1 MDVLLTGGTNE
12 LMDAMIDKL
21 NKEGHRIYV
30 LTEHRFENSR
40 NRKVFEYYYFPYD
53 SDCLKEVFESI
64 NPELVLCMGA
74 FDTNYTWKDARK
86 ESVRYSLGITNI
98 LTTFA
103 DREKGR
109 LVYLSSEEVYGD
121 SYTVNI
127 TEDTPTSAHGFRAMA
142 LAQMEQQCKNYS
154 RQMGLDVIVLR
165 LDHLYTRPR
174 RAVECFHIGAKMC
187 MEGLKNGKISASD
200 RYQISMLH
208 VQDAVDFIYQ
218 VCACES
224 HQKPLYNLS
233 SSKMI
238 TQMEIAQILRDTLG
252 TDTEIEDNSV
262 GSVHRVVLSCEA
274 FAAEFHQV
282 IRHDPKESF
291 TQMAAYMKKHRNA
304 FLTADG
310 VSESFLNRFL
320 GRSAALFW
328 ALLPFAENMICF
340 IPFFMLNNRATD
352 SKYFAKLDF
361 YLLYVLL
368 FAVVYGQ
375 QQATFSAV
383 LAVLGYVFRQ
393 SYHRSS
399 FEVMMDYNTYVWIAQ
414 LFIVGLIVGYMK
426 DRLNV
431 VQEENRQELHY
442 MEGRLDDI
450 SDINTSNARMKNLL
464 ADQIINE
471 EDSLGKVYE
480 VTSRL
485 NNYEPE
491 EVLFYAADIVAKLMG
506 SKDVA
511 IYTIANYSYARLYSS
526 TSQKAR
532 VMGKSIQYT
541 QMEDLTEAL
550 KERRVYINKKLEERY
565 PMMAYAIY
573 SEDEM
578 QLILM
583 VWGLPWERMTLAQA
597 DTLSVIG
604 DLIQNAVL
612 RANRYLEALED
623 RRYISG
629 TPIMEEESFTKLV
642 RAYLTAQT
650 QGLTECALVAVD
662 IKDFSMEEAAQKVRG
677 VFRQT
682 DYLGVMTGGL
692 YLLLS
697 NANEQDAGFVLERI
711 RRLEMDAHVQKGID
725 L

>member
-1 MDVLLTGGTNE
+1 MDVLLVGGTNG

-30 LTEHRFENSR
+30 LTEHRFQNSR
-40 NRKVFEYYYFPYD
+40 NRKAFEYYYFPYD
-53 SDCLKEVFESI
+53 SDSLKEVFESI
-64 NPELVLCMGA
+64 NPQLVLCMGA
-74 FDTNYTWKDARK
+74 FDTNYDWKDARK

-109 LVYLSSEEVYGD
+109 LVYLSSEEVYCD

-127 TEDTPTSAHGFRAMA
+127 TEDTPTSARGFRAIA

-154 RQMGLDVIVLR
+154 RQMNLDVIALR

-174 RAVECFHIGAKMC
+174 KAGECFHTGAKMC
-187 MEGLKNGKISASD
+187 MEGLRTGKITASD

-208 VQDAVDFIYQ
+208 LQDAVDFIYQ
-218 VCACES
+218 VCVCES
-224 HQKPLYNLS
+224 HQRSLYNLS

-252 TDTEIEDNSV
+252 GDTEIEDNSV
-262 GSVHRVVLSCEA
+262 GSVHRVVLSNEA
-274 FAAEFHQV
+274 FAAEFYQA
-282 IRHDPKESF
+282 IRHEPHESF
-291 TQMAAYMKKHRNA
+291 AQMATYMKKHRNA
-304 FLTADG
+304 FLTTDG
-310 VSESFLNRFL
+310 VSESFLNRLL
-320 GRSAALFW
+320 GRTAALFW
-328 ALLPFAENMICF
+328 ALLPFVENMICF

-368 FAVVYGQ
+368 FAIVYGQ
-375 QQATFSAV
+375 QQATFSAL
-383 LAVLGYVFRQ
+383 LAILGYVFRQ

-399 FEVMMDYNTYVWIAQ
+399 FEVMMDYNTYVWMAQ

-431 VQEENRQELHY
+431 MQEENRQEMRY
-442 MEGRLDDI
+442 MEGQLDDI
-450 SDINTSNARMKNLL
+450 QNINTSNARMKNLL
-464 ADQIINE
+464 ADQIING

-491 EVLFYAADIVAKLMG
+491 EVLFYAADVVAKLMG

-511 IYTIANYSYARLYSS
+511 IYTIANHSYARLYSA

-532 VMGKSIQYT
+532 IMGKSIQYT
-541 QMEDLTEAL
+541 EMEELTAAL
-550 KERRVYINKKLEERY
+550 KERRVYINKKLDERY

-583 VWGLPWERMTLAQA
+583 VWGLSWERMTLAQA

-629 TPIMEEESFTKLV
+629 TPIMEEKSFTKLV
-642 RAYLTAQT
+642 RAYLSAQM
-650 QGLTECALVAVD
+650 QGLTECALVAID

-682 DYLGVMTGGL
+682 DYLGQMTGGL

-697 NANEQDAGFVLERI
+697 NSNERDAGFVLERI
-711 RRLEMDAHVQKGID
+711 HKLKMDAHVQKGID

>member
-1 MDVLLTGGTNE
+1 MDVLLVGGASS
-12 LMDAMIDKL
+12 LMNAMIDKL

-30 LTEHRFENSR
+30 LTEHRFRSPQ

-64 NPELVLCMGA
+64 NPQLILCMGA
-74 FDTNYTWKDARK
+74 FDINYDWTDTRK

-98 LTTFA
+98 LTAFA
-103 DREKGR
+103 AREKGR
-109 LVYLSSEEVYGD
+109 LVYLSSDEVYGD

-127 TEDTPTSAHGFRAMA
+127 TEDTPASARGFRAMV

-154 RQMGLDVIVLR
+154 RQMDIDAVVLR
-165 LDHLYTRPR
+165 LDHLYAVPR
-174 RAVECFHIGAKMC
+174 KARDCTHIGAKMC
-187 MEGLKNGKISASD
+187 IEGLKSGKISASD
-200 RYQISMLH
+200 RYQLSMLH
-208 VQDAVDFIYQ
+208 LQDAVDFIYQ

-238 TQMEIAQILRDTLG
+238 SQMEIAQILRDTLG
-252 TDTEIEDNSV
+252 GDTEIEDNSV
-262 GSVHRVVLSCEA
+262 GSVHRVVLSNEA
-274 FAAEFHQV
+274 FASEFHQS
-282 IRHDPKESF
+282 IRHEPQETF
-291 TQMAAYMKKHRNA
+291 AQMATYMKKHRNA

-310 VSESFLNRFL
+310 VSDNFLNRFL
-320 GRSAALFW
+320 GKSASLFW
-328 ALLPFAENMICF
+328 ALLPFAENLICF

-368 FAVVYGQ
+368 FAIVHGQ
-375 QQATFSAV
+375 QQATFSA
-383 LAVLGYVFRQ
+383 LLSILGYVFRQ
-393 SYHRSS
+393 MYNRSG
-399 FEVMMDYNTYVWIAQ
+399 FEVLMDYNTYVWIAQ
-414 LFIVGLIVGYMK
+414 LFIIGLIVGYMK

-431 VQEENRQELHY
+431 MQEENRQEMHY

-450 SDINTSNARMKNLL
+450 SDINTSNAKMKNLL

-511 IYTIANYSYARLYSS
+511 IYTIANRSYARLYSS
-526 TSQKAR
+526 TSTQAR

-541 QMEDLTEAL
+541 EMDDLSEAL
-550 KERRVYINKKLEERY
+550 KERRVYINKKLDERY

-597 DTLSVIG
+597 DTLSVIS

-642 RAYLTAQT
+642 RAYLAAQT
-650 QGLTECALVAVD
+650 QGLTECALVAID
-662 IKDFSMEEAAQKVRG
+662 TGEFAIEEAAVKVRG

-682 DYLGVMTGGL
+682 DYLGEMNGKL

-697 NANEQDAGFVLERI
+697 NATEQDAGFVLERI
-711 RRLEMDAHVQKGID
+711 RKLEMDAHVQKGID

>member
-1 MDVLLTGGTNE
+1 MDVLLVGGANS
-12 LMDAMIDKL
+12 LMTAMIDKL

-30 LTEHRFENSR
+30 LMEHRFQNFQ

-64 NPELVLCMGA
+64 NPQLILCMGA
-74 FDTNYTWKDARK
+74 FDTNYTWTDARK

-103 DREKGR
+103 ARQSGR

-121 SYTVNI
+121 SYTVDI
-127 TEDTPTSAHGFRAMA
+127 TEDTPTSARGFRAMA
-142 LAQMEQQCKNYS
+142 LAQMEQQCRNYS
-154 RQMGLDVIVLR
+154 RQMDLDVVVLR
-165 LDHLYTRPR
+165 LDHLYSRPR
-174 RAVECFHIGAKMC
+174 RAGECFHIGAKMC
-187 MEGLKNGKISASD
+187 MEGLRTGKISASD
-200 RYQISMLH
+200 RYQVSMLH
-208 VQDAVDFIYQ
+208 LQDAVDFIYQ

-224 HQKPLYNLS
+224 HRKSLYNLS

-238 TQMEIAQILRDTLG
+238 TQMEIARILCDRLG
-252 TDTEIEDNSV
+252 PDVQIEDNSV
-262 GSVHRVVLSCEA
+262 GSVHRVVLSNEA
-274 FAAEFHQV
+274 FAAEFRQS
-282 IRHDPKESF
+282 IRHEPQEAF
-291 TQMAAYMKKHRNA
+291 TQLAIYMKKHRNE
-304 FLTADG
+304 FLIADG
-310 VSESFLNRFL
+310 VRDNFLSRIL
-320 GRSAALFW
+320 GKSAALFW
-328 ALLPFAENMICF
+328 ALLPFVENLICF

-368 FAVVYGQ
+368 FAVVHGQ
-375 QQATFSAV
+375 QQATFSA
-383 LAVLGYVFRQ
+383 LLSILGYVFRQ
-393 SYHRSS
+393 MYGRTG

-431 VQEENRQELHY
+431 MQEENRQEIHY
-442 MEGRLDDI
+442 MESRLDDI
-450 SDINTSNARMKNLL
+450 SDINASNARMKNLL

-471 EDSLGKVYE
+471 EDSLGKVHD

-511 IYTIANYSYARLYSS
+511 IYTIANRSYARLYSS
-526 TSQKAR
+526 TSRQAR
-532 VMGKSIQYT
+532 KMGKSIQYLE
-541 QMEDLTEAL
+541 MDDLSEAL
-550 KERRVYINKKLEERY
+550 KERRVYINKKLDERY
-565 PMMAYAIY
+565 PMMAYGIY

-597 DTLSVIG
+597 DTLSVIS

-629 TPIMEEESFTKLV
+629 TPIMEEEAFTKLV

-650 QGLTECALVAVD
+650 HGLTECALVAID
-662 IKDFSMEEAAQKVRG
+662 IKAFTMEEAAEKVRG
-677 VFRQT
+677 VFRQS
-682 DYLGVMTGGL
+682 DYLGVMSGKL

-697 NANEQDAGFVLERI
+697 NSDENAAGFVLERI
-711 RRLEMDAHVQKGID
+711 RKLEMDARVQRGID

>member
-1 MDVLLTGGTNE
+1 MDVLLVGGANS
-12 LMDAMIDKL
+12 LMTAMIDKL

-30 LTEHRFENSR
+30 LMEHRFQNFQ

-64 NPELVLCMGA
+64 NPQLILCMGA
-74 FDTNYTWKDARK
+74 FDTNYTWTDACK

-103 DREKGR
+103 ARQSGR

-121 SYTVNI
+121 SYTVDI
-127 TEDTPTSAHGFRAMA
+127 TEDTPTSARGFRAMA
-142 LAQMEQQCKNYS
+142 LAQMEQQCRNYS
-154 RQMGLDVIVLR
+154 RQMDLDVVVLR
-165 LDHLYTRPR
+165 LDHLYSMPR
-174 RAVECFHIGAKMC
+174 RAGECFHIGAKMC
-187 MEGLKNGKISASD
+187 MEGLRTGKISASD
-200 RYQISMLH
+200 RYQVSMLH
-208 VQDAVDFIYQ
+208 LQDAVDFIYQ

-224 HQKPLYNLS
+224 HRKSLYNLS

-238 TQMEIAQILRDTLG
+238 TQMEIARILCDRLG
-252 TDTEIEDNSV
+252 PDVQIEDNSV
-262 GSVHRVVLSCEA
+262 GSGHRVVLSNEA
-274 FAAEFHQV
+274 FAAEFRQS
-282 IRHDPKESF
+282 IRHEPQEAF
-291 TQMAAYMKKHRNA
+291 TQLASYMKKHRNE
-304 FLTADG
+304 FLIADG
-310 VSESFLNRFL
+310 VRDNFLSRIL
-320 GRSAALFW
+320 GKSAALFW
-328 ALLPFAENMICF
+328 ALLPFVENLICF

-368 FAVVYGQ
+368 FAVVHGQ
-375 QQATFSAV
+375 QQATFSA
-383 LAVLGYVFRQ
+383 LLSILGYVFRQ
-393 SYHRSS
+393 MYERTG

-431 VQEENRQELHY
+431 MQEENRQEIHY
-442 MEGRLDDI
+442 MESRLDDI
-450 SDINTSNARMKNLL
+450 SDINASNARMKNLL

-471 EDSLGKVYE
+471 EDSLGKVHE

-511 IYTIANYSYARLYSS
+511 IYTIANRSYARLYSS
-526 TSQKAR
+526 TSQQAR
-532 VMGKSIQYT
+532 KMGKSIQYLE
-541 QMEDLTEAL
+541 MDDLSEAL
-550 KERRVYINKKLEERY
+550 KKRRVYINKKLDERY

-597 DTLSVIG
+597 DTLSVIS

-650 QGLTECALVAVD
+650 QGLTECALVAID
-662 IKDFSMEEAAQKVRG
+662 TKEFTIEEAAGKVRG
-677 VFRQT
+677 VFRQS
-682 DYLGVMTGGL
+682 DYLGEMSGKL

-697 NANEQDAGFVLERI
+697 NSDESAAGFVLERI
-711 RRLEMDAHVQKGID
+711 RKLELDARVQKGID